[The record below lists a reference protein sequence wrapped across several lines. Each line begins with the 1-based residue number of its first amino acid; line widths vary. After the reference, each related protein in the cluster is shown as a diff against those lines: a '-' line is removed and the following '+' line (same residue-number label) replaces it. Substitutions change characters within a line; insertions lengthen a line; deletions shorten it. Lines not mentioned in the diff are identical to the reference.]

1 MNISLSFTMMNGL
14 MRVCLLMRRR
24 FRFCSSKV
32 SLFVEAEGSR
42 AGGRGRMR
50 RAGKGARGGAALD
63 ADADGALL
71 LLLGGF
77 HRGHLAGAGAG
88 ADGRGDGGG
97 DGRGLRKCCGGFV
110 CFVRVSFVKDEVI
123 LAILLKQL
131 LGSRFVPFRRFLVSS
146 QCAKVSCQYNRCIQG
161 FRAVGKGGGG
171 LDESTLAKG
180 FT

>member
-97 DGRGLRKCCGGFV
+97 DGRGLGSGGGVFFLVGWRGFV
-110 CFVRVSFVKDEVI
+110 E
-123 LAILLKQL
+123 
-131 LGSRFVPFRRFLVSS
+131 GE
-146 QCAKVSCQYNRCIQG
+146 
-161 FRAVGKGGGG
+161 GGP
-171 LDESTLAKG
+171 S
-180 FT
+180 